1 MWPRKGAL
9 EVGSDAD
16 LTIVDLE
23 MEGVIRED
31 ELHGKNNINPFE
43 GRKTKGMAVATVVR
57 GHVQMRDGELTGEP
71 GLGRLISP
79 LVPVAAG

>member
-1 MWPRKGAL
+1 
-9 EVGSDAD
+9 
-16 LTIVDLE
+16 

-43 GRKTKGMAVATVVR
+43 GHSTKGMAVATVVR
-57 GHVQMRDGELTGEP
+57 GMVQMRDGELTGES
-71 GLGRLISP
+71 GTGRLISP